1 MLVSTL
7 PTNATIDLEMKGQAI
22 TKAKPL
28 GDETNPQSSWREKPD
43 ILNGWSHYEPPL
55 KYKVERFATK
65 PFY

>member
-1 MLVSTL
+1 
-7 PTNATIDLEMKGQAI
+7 MKGQAI